1 MNFLIDNFNNFGF
14 LFILTLNFFVLYL
27 TNFIFLKNKFCLDK
41 FNSSYHKKYFNKENV
56 PLTGGFLILFSTISL
71 GYYENIVNLFTAA
84 AIFLVGI
91 LSDLRKLNSTHKRFI
106 IQILI
111 IFIFLINNTN
121 LHINE
126 IRLHY
131 FDYLLNNYQLISIT
145 FTCFCILILVNGSNF
160 IDGTNLQCSGYFLA
174 ILLVLILISLDGN
187 LLIDEKKINILLL
200 SLIIFII
207 FNFLNKS
214 FLGDG
219 GTYYLSFLVGILLI
233 EFFLKNNVS
242 PYFIALLLWYPA
254 FENLFSIIRRM
265 FYQNKKIDE
274 PDNFHLHHL
283 IFLKINHKFKNNY
296 LKKNATGVI
305 IILYNF
311 LIFLIGKSFLYS
323 SIIQIYLILFSILL
337 YTSIY
342 WLIIRKN
349 INK

>member
-1 MNFLIDNFNNFGF
+1 M
-14 LFILTLNFFVLYL
+14 LNFFLEHKNSADHKKLTKKNNVYFIGGTIFLIGILFLYKFTFL
-27 TNFIFLKNKFCLDK
+27 SFIFLSIYL
-41 FNSSYHKKYFNKENV
+41 
-56 PLTGGFLILFSTISL
+56 LGLFSDI
-71 GYYENIVNLFTAA
+71 N
-84 AIFLVGI
+84 
-91 LSDLRKLNSTHKRFI
+91 KLTSPKLRFI
-106 IQILI
+106 IQIFI
-111 IFIFLINNTN
+111 VISAVIF
-121 LHINE
+121 
-126 IRLHY
+126 Y
-131 FDYLLNNYQLISIT
+131 DVSIT
-145 FTCFCILILVNGSNF
+145 STKIVFIDELLKFKLFQIFFSCFCLMVLINGSNF
-160 IDGTNLQCSGYFLA
+160 IDGVNLNLVGYYIIVLITIIFLSSNIDLLINFNLIYS
-174 ILLVLILISLDGN
+174 ILLI
-187 LLIDEKKINILLL
+187 L
-200 SLIIFII
+200 SLIYLLNSSGKFISGDSGAYTYGIFFGI
-207 FNFLNKS
+207 FMIQFSNDNP
-214 FLGDG
+214 
-219 GTYYLSFLVGILLI
+219 LI
-233 EFFLKNNVS
+233 S
-242 PYFIALLLWYPA
+242 PIFIALLLWYPA